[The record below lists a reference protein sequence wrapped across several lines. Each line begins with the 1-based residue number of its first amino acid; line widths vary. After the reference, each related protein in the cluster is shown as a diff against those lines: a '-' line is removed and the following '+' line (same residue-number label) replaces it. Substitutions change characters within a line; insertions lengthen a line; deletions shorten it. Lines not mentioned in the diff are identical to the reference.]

1 MKRTDIF
8 DALCDIDEA
17 LLDRNLSPAA
27 GRGAQARRKWP
38 VIAAAAVLAAAALCV
53 LIPLILR
60 RSRPAGPDEPGPEVP
75 ASVFDGLTVS
85 GEVPD
90 WYLPGELNVFAVSVD
105 RSNLSS
111 MSAAGTKGAGILSLA
126 ATDTGMTAAKPL
138 PFTGSSVKTAL
149 YDPAAGG
156 SAPVLPLAF
165 YPGRFGDALVLDE
178 IPYDPG
184 QSFSKGSLAGEY
196 QIIGDPG
203 NDYIEVSTRDTE
215 SEHYY
220 CAGQFVNLHT
230 GEYICLHHRIA
241 EKMGVE
247 IIKEDIGG
255 APTHL
260 IDTSYLFGNRCFVQ
274 IHIREG
280 VQPEPGFEGK
290 WWTTETSFYLYFLD
304 DDTLTPLPAEMG
316 MAVINMYYRVF
327 DDGELIVFVDGTQ
340 GVSWDVNVRKGL
352 KIAELTE
359 NGSFSVTGLP
369 AESGELAMRNGGV
382 FMTEDRRFAVY
393 AAPVGTGEDGLP
405 EYLPIQLSNEASF
418 RVFDRETEK
427 YTDLRGRFIA
437 LSRDSGY
444 VIYEDPSGFRQ
455 AYALREG
462 KSYKAS
468 DPAVAEALEGDPAR
482 YELTTLKSDRAG
494 KYQLKLTDCI
504 SSKTELIDAYADAWN
519 TLGDC
524 LYFFDSDS
532 MTVTVR
538 RLSPEGESFEIA
550 LPESFAKN
558 FFSAGPGYWN
568 WSRLKLSPDGKTL
581 LVFFET
587 YAEDYFIWVPHD
599 GDPLAGIPEWVRDYP
614 SQYWRCEN
622 VEEIKLQMI
631 GFRDMYCDL
640 KASMIAGADGVPA
653 EIPFDIAA
661 EPVIVLQSDSC
672 ETADPSV
679 TDGKQ
684 PVFSVMY
691 DCTTEGGI
699 RLLSEAR
706 AYLID
711 GERYISFDDYK
722 TVKVV
727 KDGEWLFSYM
737 LDYYGIYSGNDSS
750 NQN

>member
-17 LLDRNLSPAA
+17 LLDRSLAPAD
-27 GRGAQARRKWP
+27 RRDAQARRKWP
-38 VIAAAAVLAAAALCV
+38 VIAAAALAAALCI
-53 LIPLILR
+53 LIPLIFR
-60 RSRPAGPDEPGPEVP
+60 RSRPDGPEEPGPDVP

-85 GEVPD
+85 GDVPD
-90 WYLPGELNVFAVSVD
+90 WYLPGELNIFAVSVD

-111 MSAAGTKGAGILSLA
+111 QSAAGTKGTGIISLA
-126 ATDTGMTAAKPL
+126 ATDTGL
-138 PFTGSSVKTAL
+138 PAVKLLSFTGSTVKTAK
-149 YDPAAGG
+149 YDPTAGG
-156 SAPVLPLAF
+156 STPVLSLAF
-165 YPGRFGDALVLDE
+165 YPGRFGDALALDE
-178 IPYDPG
+178 IQYDPG
-184 QSFSKGSLAGEY
+184 QSFSKGSFAGENR
-196 QIIGDPG
+196 IIGDPG
-203 NDYIEVSTRDTE
+203 NDYIEIATQDTE

-220 CAGQFVNLHT
+220 CSGQFVNLHT

-280 VQPEPGFEGK
+280 VQPETGFEGK
-290 WWTTETSFYLYFLD
+290 WWSAETSFYLYSLD
-304 DDTLTPLPAEMG
+304 DDTLIPLPAEME
-316 MAVINMYYRVF
+316 MALINMYYRVF
-327 DDGELIVFVDGTQ
+327 DDGDLIVFVDGTQ
-340 GVSWDVNVRKGL
+340 GVSWDVNVGKGL

-393 AAPVGTGEDGLP
+393 AAPVGTGDDGLP
-405 EYLPIQLSNEASF
+405 EYLQIQLSNEASF

-444 VIYEDPSGFRQ
+444 VIYESPLGFRQ

-468 DPAVAEALEGDPAR
+468 DPAVAEALKGDPAR
-482 YELTTLKSDRAG
+482 YELTALKSDRAG
-494 KYQLKLTDCI
+494 KYQLKLVDCVG
-504 SSKTELIDAYADAWN
+504 KTTTELIAAYADAWN

-550 LPESFAKN
+550 LPGSFAKN

-581 LVFFET
+581 LVYFET
-587 YAEDYFIWVPHD
+587 YAEDYFIWVPYD
-599 GDPLAGIPEWVRDYP
+599 GDPLAGIPEWVREYP

-622 VEEIKLQMI
+622 VEEIKLEMI
-631 GFRDMYCDL
+631 CIRDMYCDL
-640 KASMIAGADGVPA
+640 KAAMISGTDGAPV
-653 EIPFDIAA
+653 EIPFDIAS
-661 EPVIVLQSDSC
+661 ELVIVLQSDSC

-727 KDGEWLFSYM
+727 RDGEWLFSYM
-737 LDYYGIYSGNDSS
+737 LDYYGLYSGNDSP
-750 NQN
+750 NRN